1 MTPAERDAWLS
12 YLLVTKSFLGN
23 TKADNYLHLV
33 NYMLEKFKR
42 LHQKEHQNPLP
53 VFPFG

>member
-12 YLLVTKSFLGN
+12 YLLVTKSFLGK

-42 LHQKEHQNPLP
+42 LHQKEHQNPPP
-53 VFPFG
+53 VSPFG